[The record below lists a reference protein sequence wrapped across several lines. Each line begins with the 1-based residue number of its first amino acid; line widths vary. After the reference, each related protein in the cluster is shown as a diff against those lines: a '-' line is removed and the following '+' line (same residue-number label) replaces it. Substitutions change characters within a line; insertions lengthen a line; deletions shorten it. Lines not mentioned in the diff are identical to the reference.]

1 MPYFHGSPVR
11 DSAPAFGSEGNTTP
25 RITPGRPFFITEDIA
40 FAEFFARGGL
50 VSEVQPDLTRLADL
64 QDTGLLDRLLGVFNE
79 DAAIVAGRGVWDE
92 DLDGDI
98 ADSSYFLLESADVC
112 LALLAEGFT
121 SARCIECVERKVYS
135 IALLCPT
142 AVLDVKLVN
151 SPMR

>member
-1 MPYFHGSPVR
+1 M
-11 DSAPAFGSEGNTTP
+11 
-25 RITPGRPFFITEDIA
+25 
-40 FAEFFARGGL
+40 FFARGGL
-50 VSEVQPDLTRLADL
+50 VSEVRPDLTRLADL

-79 DAAIVAGRGVWDE
+79 DPAIVAGRGVWDE